1 MPTTRIISKGL
12 STNTRTW
19 SDLDLDFTKHPVTND
34 VSVKRNIESVKRSV
48 RNLIQLNL
56 YEKPFHPEIDGG
68 VTRRLFGLSSAHTK
82 YDIERA
88 IGICLTNY
96 EPRVQVN
103 NISVTEDLGRNGFNI
118 TIVFTVVNSP
128 EPIEVSLYLE
138 RVR

>member
-56 YEKPFHPEIDGG
+56 YEKPIHPEIDGG
-68 VTRRLFGLSSAHTK
+68 VTRHLFGLSSAHTK

>member
-1 MPTTRIISKGL
+1 MAQYKFLLYIYSSLL
-12 STNTRTW
+12 STNTYNIPCP
-19 SDLDLDFTKHPVTND
+19 SCNAVL
-34 VSVKRNIESVKRSV
+34 IESVKRSV

-56 YEKPFHPEIDGG
+56 YEKPFHPEIDGC
-68 VTRRLFGLSSAHTK
+68 VTRHLFGLSSAHTK

-103 NISVTEDLGRNGFNI
+103 KISVTEDLGRNGFNI